1 VATLGGHWIRI
12 WNVATANETRR
23 IVTPTAPPWRPGGP
37 PRPRIEVVG
46 TGAALAFSPDGKVLA
61 ASSQQDGQICLLDMD
76 SGKEIARLDGPSR
89 HKALAFSPDG
99 RILATGIRTGA
110 EQGRDVAIRLWDV
123 AARRDLCRVNAHR
136 SGISAL
142 AFSSDGRRLLSASAD
157 ATALVWDVASLTG
170 RKTAPAA
177 LRQVERIRKE

>member
-1 VATLGGHWIRI
+1 M
-12 WNVATANETRR
+12 
-23 IVTPTAPPWRPGGP
+23 
-37 PRPRIEVVG
+37 
-46 TGAALAFSPDGKVLA
+46 DGKVLA

-76 SGKEIARLDGPSR
+76 SGKEIDRLDGPSGL
-89 HKALAFSPDG
+89 KALAFSPDG
-99 RILATGIRTGA
+99 KILATGIETG
-110 EQGRDVAIRLWDV
+110 EKHGRELSIRLWDV
-123 AARRDLCRVNAHR
+123 AARRELCRVKAHR

-177 LRQVERIRKE
+177 LRQVERIRRE